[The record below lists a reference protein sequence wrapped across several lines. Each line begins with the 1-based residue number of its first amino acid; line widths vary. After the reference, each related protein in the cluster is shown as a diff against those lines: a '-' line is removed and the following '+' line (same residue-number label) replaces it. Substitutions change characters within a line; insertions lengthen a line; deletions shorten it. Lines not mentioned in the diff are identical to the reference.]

1 MITTYTHTH
10 LLAVVVVVVVVS
22 VSVDL
27 KLFIFN
33 NTHGARLNGRF
44 YLPTHKPTTATMII
58 TIVLLGE
65 TRHLALLPVL
75 LLCARGLLDGGRAGM
90 LHNVVVEEAAALM
103 VPLLG
108 RGYLGR
114 ARILALEQAD
124 LPM

>member
-1 MITTYTHTH
+1 M
-10 LLAVVVVVVVVS
+10 
-22 VSVDL
+22 
-27 KLFIFN
+27 
-33 NTHGARLNGRF
+33 
-44 YLPTHKPTTATMII
+44 ATRYPEAPHAC
-58 TIVLLGE
+58 LEAPL
-65 TRHLALLPVL
+65 RHLVPVL